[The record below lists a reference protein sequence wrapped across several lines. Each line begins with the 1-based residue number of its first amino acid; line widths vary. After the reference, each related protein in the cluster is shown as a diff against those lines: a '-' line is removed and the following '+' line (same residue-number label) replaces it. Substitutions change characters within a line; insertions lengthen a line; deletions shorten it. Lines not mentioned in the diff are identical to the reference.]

1 VTRREIF
8 CYVWRGKLDDN
19 LLASRFG
26 IISQALRF
34 FNAVCRFAVADIGK
48 EESRD
53 DFRGEKESNMDTI
66 LEGNSEEGMRL
77 DLDGIHKL
85 DLGNHPKRL
94 EKSDRPV

>member
-1 VTRREIF
+1 L

-19 LLASRFG
+19 LLASRLG
-26 IISQALRF
+26 IISQAPRF

-53 DFRGEKESNMDTI
+53 DFGGEKESNMDAI

-85 DLGNHPKRL
+85 DLGDHPKRL
-94 EKSDRPV
+94 KKSDRPV